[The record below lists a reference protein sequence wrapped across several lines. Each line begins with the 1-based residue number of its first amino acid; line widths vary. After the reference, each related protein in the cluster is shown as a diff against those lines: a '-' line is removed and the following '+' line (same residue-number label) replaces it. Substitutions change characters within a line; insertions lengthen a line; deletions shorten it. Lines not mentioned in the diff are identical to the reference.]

1 MTEKIK
7 SEVISRRRL
16 FSLLGLAIASSVAVP
31 ATLMTATDAEA
42 RVGQPLSPVSVA
54 GAARRADRR
63 GYKKK
68 KMKAGP
74 EVECRSRKLRRL
86 GHSA

>member
-1 MTEKIK
+1 MTDKVK
-7 SEVISRRRL
+7 SEVISRRSILTL
-16 FSLLGLAIASSVAVP
+16 FGLGIATSLAAPV
-31 ATLMTATDAEA
+31 TLMTATEAEA

-68 KMKAGP
+68 KKKKKKKATP
-74 EVECRSRKLRRL
+74 Q
-86 GHSA
+86 